1 MITIIYHKLLNRKW
15 HQNSWSLGS
24 DPKKQSHQQMTSN
37 VHTPRSSGFVKLHS
51 DPQYVWPRFQ
61 VPAVPASIDNQ
72 HLGKVSTPNGD
83 KLIWLHPRSH
93 SFSRETWVELSWV
106 ADFTGFVEGLLIREY
121 CHPFHVISLA
131 SVLVMLAQPI
141 EIPSGQKTCK
151 VYCCVLNLRSSN
163 QA

>member
-1 MITIIYHKLLNRKW
+1 MDINGGQHKDMDAIWLESLDVYYYIIEYCL
-15 HQNSWSLGS
+15 
-24 DPKKQSHQQMTSN
+24 QQIILYT
-37 VHTPRSSGFVKLHS
+37 VLFYIVYIVLYCIHIFVKLHS

-61 VPAVPASIDNQ
+61 VPAVPASIHNQ
-72 HLGKVSTPNGD
+72 NLGKVSTPNGD

-106 ADFTGFVEGLLIREY
+106 ADFTLSNFSLDFVGFVEGLLIREC

-141 EIPSGQKTCK
+141 EIP
-151 VYCCVLNLRSSN
+151 
-163 QA
+163 